1 MPVIILLFYFIL
13 FYFILFYFHF
23 IFIIMPVIIL
33 NALHALTHL
42 FPHQPCEV
50 GTVIIFN
57 LQMRKLKYVEAKET
71 CPR

>member
-1 MPVIILLFYFIL
+1 MVNIYYVPGNYLS
-13 FYFILFYFHF
+13 
-23 IFIIMPVIIL
+23 
-33 NALHALTHL
+33 ALGELTHL

>member
-1 MPVIILLFYFIL
+1 MPQYFV
-13 FYFILFYFHF
+13 FSSFMKQNFFHF